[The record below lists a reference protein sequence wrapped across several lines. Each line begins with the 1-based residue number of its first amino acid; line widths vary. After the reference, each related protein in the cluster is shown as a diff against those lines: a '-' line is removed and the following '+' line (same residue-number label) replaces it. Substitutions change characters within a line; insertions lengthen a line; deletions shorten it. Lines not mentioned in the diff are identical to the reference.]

1 MDNKEAVHNAIN
13 RTFSAKGGV
22 FWNDIKDGQLSEY
35 WMKILE
41 YLKRP
46 LNLQKRKQA
55 ALHLGR
61 QGRNF
66 YVYVINET
74 IQLSKFII
82 LV

>member
-1 MDNKEAVHNAIN
+1 MQSIGPSQQREQ
-13 RTFSAKGGV
+13 F
-22 FWNDIKDGQLSEY
+22 FWNDIKDGQLTEY
-35 WMKILE
+35 WIKILDE
-41 YLKRP
+41 YVKRP

-61 QGRNF
+61 QGNSN
-66 YVYVINET
+66 VYVINES